1 MENVLTVLLIIF
13 IIALIVL
20 IVLIVY
26 SLYNFIMRKIYT
38 PEKLLVSLLEA
49 EMSNIIY
56 INIKHANFS
65 YAMGNKI
72 YALLGDKYLSIN
84 VNSDVNLTVSKEPVS
99 FYHNHVDALLS
110 YVSLYTDKPVA
121 AQYESEK

>member
-65 YAMGNKI
+65 YAMGERV
-72 YALLGDKYLSIN
+72 YALLGDKYLYVN
-84 VNSDVNLTVSKEPVS
+84 VNSDVNLTVSTEPLA
-99 FYHNHVDALLS
+99 FYHQHVDALLS
-110 YVSLYTDKPVA
+110 YVSLYTDKPVKA
-121 AQYESEK
+121 NYPEK